1 MRAQRPIGLFRRHS
15 LYGMRQARTQA
26 SNRGQSMSTD
36 TIETWYEVN
45 REKLDDLLAVGK
57 FAQYLE
63 DTAKDQAEAGLE
75 YTAQDYK
82 DAGETIRTL
91 VDIVLAQL
99 VQVRNLQA
107 RTTRDEGTQEAPT
120 YTDPTT
126 GLITWD

>member
-1 MRAQRPIGLFRRHS
+1 
-15 LYGMRQARTQA
+15 
-26 SNRGQSMSTD
+26 MSAD

-57 FAQYLE
+57 FAEYLE
-63 DTAKDQAEAGLE
+63 DTAKDLDETGAV

-82 DAGETIRTL
+82 DASETIRTL

-99 VQVRNLQA
+99 VQVRNLKA

-120 YTDPTT
+120 YTDPAT

>member
-1 MRAQRPIGLFRRHS
+1 
-15 LYGMRQARTQA
+15 
-26 SNRGQSMSTD
+26 MSTD
-36 TIETWYEVN
+36 TTLTWYEVN

-75 YTAQDYK
+75 YTAQDYR

-99 VQVRNLQA
+99 VQVRNLKA
-107 RTTRDEGTQEAPT
+107 RTTQDEGTQEAPT

>member
-1 MRAQRPIGLFRRHS
+1 
-15 LYGMRQARTQA
+15 
-26 SNRGQSMSTD
+26 MSAD

-45 REKLDDLLAVGK
+45 KEKLDDLLAVGK

-63 DTAKDQAEAGLE
+63 SVGEAQHEAGLE

-82 DAGETIRTL
+82 DASETIRTL

-99 VQVRNLQA
+99 VQVRNLKA

>member
-1 MRAQRPIGLFRRHS
+1 
-15 LYGMRQARTQA
+15 
-26 SNRGQSMSTD
+26 MSID

-45 REKLDDLLAVGK
+45 SEKLDDLLAVERFGW
-57 FAQYLE
+57 YLE
-63 DTAKDQAEAGLE
+63 DTAKDHDESGQR
-75 YTAQDYK
+75 YTAQDYR

-99 VQVRNLQA
+99 VQVRNLKA
-107 RTTRDEGTQEAPT
+107 RTTQDEGTQEAPT

>member
-1 MRAQRPIGLFRRHS
+1 
-15 LYGMRQARTQA
+15 
-26 SNRGQSMSTD
+26 MSAD

-45 REKLDDLLAVGK
+45 SEKLDDLLAVGQ
-57 FAQYLE
+57 FADYL
-63 DTAKDQAEAGLE
+63 DSVAQDQAESGAV

-82 DAGETIRTL
+82 DASETIRTL

-99 VQVRNLQA
+99 VQVRNLKA
-107 RTTRDEGTQEAPT
+107 HMKRDEGTQEAPT

>member
-1 MRAQRPIGLFRRHS
+1 
-15 LYGMRQARTQA
+15 
-26 SNRGQSMSTD
+26 MSAD

-57 FAQYLE
+57 FAEYLE
-63 DTAKDQAEAGLE
+63 DTAKDLDETGAV

-82 DAGETIRTL
+82 DASETIRTL

-99 VQVRNLQA
+99 VQVRNLKA
-107 RTTRDEGTQEAPT
+107 RTTRDKDAEEVVQAFKPTRDNGTQEAPT
-120 YTDPTT
+120 YTDPAT